1 MTKNDELNDITHEL
15 HNVTGGGIGGLLWR
29 GAKAAWHA
37 VRPTKAKVFSGAAG
51 GTYAAR
57 ESRGD

>member
-1 MTKNDELNDITHEL
+1 MNTNDNMKDITHEL

-37 VRPTKAKVFSGAAG
+37 VRPTKAKTFGAGAG
-51 GTYAAR
+51 GGVAAR
-57 ESRGD
+57 EDRGD